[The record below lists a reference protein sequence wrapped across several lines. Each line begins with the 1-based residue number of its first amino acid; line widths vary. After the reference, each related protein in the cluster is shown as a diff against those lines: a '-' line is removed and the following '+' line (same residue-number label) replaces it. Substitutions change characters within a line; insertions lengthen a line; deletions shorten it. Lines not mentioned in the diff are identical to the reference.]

1 MLSDE
6 IGTGA
11 RQLILRRLAQAFRQ
25 QNWFALAL
33 ELVIVVIGIFIG
45 LEANDWNQK
54 RLERESDQRA
64 LALFVDELQLMLEEA
79 RIDLRYATASM
90 QDLSSGTE
98 IALKCDASTEERAR
112 LAAAI
117 GSTLNWRVPD
127 VRPSG
132 LAEIGDSGTLA
143 RLGNPDLS
151 RAVGSIHQSIKTID
165 DSMNFIAPQ
174 YDRAW
179 QMLLPYLVLTRPIR
193 PRTIDLD
200 EIRPPSEYLS
210 LVPQEKLC
218 GSQEFLLGL
227 SLLTAFYES
236 SVYNFGEWTTVL
248 TTARELA
255 EAATR

>member
-11 RQLILRRLAQAFRQ
+11 RRLILRRLTHAFRE

-33 ELVIVVIGIFIG
+33 ELVVVVIGIFIG
-45 LEANDWNQK
+45 LEVNDWNQK

-79 RIDLRYATASM
+79 RVDVRYVTASM
-90 QDLSSGTE
+90 QDLSLGTE
-98 IALKCDASTEERAR
+98 IALKCGASEEERAR

-132 LAEIGDSGTLA
+132 LAEIGNSGTLA

-165 DSMNFIAPQ
+165 DSMHFIAPQ

-179 QMLLPYLVLTRPIR
+179 QMILPHLVLTRPIT
-193 PRTIDLD
+193 PKTVDPD
-200 EIRPPSEYLS
+200 VTRPPSEYLS
-210 LVPQEKLC
+210 LAPQETLC
-218 GSQEFLLGL
+218 RSQEFLLGL
-227 SLLTAFYES
+227 ALLTAFYES
-236 SVYNFGEWTTVL
+236 SAYNFGEWNRVL
-248 TTARELA
+248 TRAHELA
-255 EAATR
+255 EAETQ